1 MTPEEGLM
9 IKELADAAG
18 VSVRTIRY
26 YIAEGLLPA
35 PASSGRY
42 ARYSEDTLL
51 LLRLI
56 QQLKDAFLPLAEIRR
71 RVSGLDPDEIRAA
84 LDELQ
89 SAGTPNVL
97 RSLPDPGIQSRI
109 DAGIDF
115 SRMPS
120 AAAPSDGASGAVEAK
135 TDDETEP
142 ILYSI
147 HPSIAPSEHRAAP
160 STEEQD
166 SAADPAEMPKWMKEF
181 IAHANHQPE
190 AEDTREYIR
199 RIREEAQRY
208 VPKKFAP
215 QDLPLQRLPSNL
227 NRRPNSSRPENWRRI
242 RVSDEVELHLRE
254 PVPPAVEQKLEALL
268 AQIAQLLKSS

>member
-35 PASSGRY
+35 PANSGRY

-56 QQLKDAFLPLAEIRR
+56 QQLKDAFLPLAEIRS
-71 RVSGLDPDEIRAA
+71 RVSGLDADEIRAA

-89 SAGTPNVL
+89 SAGAPTVLHSLSAPRFPN
-97 RSLPDPGIQSRI
+97 SI
-109 DAGIDF
+109 DAGMDL
-115 SRMPS
+115 SLKMPP
-120 AAAPSDGASGAVEAK
+120 AAPSEDASQA
-135 TDDETEP
+135 DETEANDFADFSYND
-142 ILYSI
+142 IQ
-147 HPSIAPSEHRAAP
+147 PSMAPPRRKTTAN
-160 STEEQD
+160 EQD
-166 SAADPAEMPKWMKEF
+166 QDSPPDAEMPKWMKDF
-181 IAHANHQPE
+181 IAQANHQPE